1 MSTTR
6 LLVVRLGAMGDII
19 HTLPAVV
26 SLKRSFS
33 SSEVVWALEE
43 RWAPLLT
50 GNAYVDRVEFVNRR
64 SLHSLLDLRRRL
76 RHFRFDLAIDFQGL
90 IKSALVAAFAGPE
103 RIYGWDRSVARE

>member
-33 SSEVVWALEE
+33 SSEVVWALDE
-43 RWAPLLT
+43 RWATLLS
-50 GNAYVDRVEFVNRR
+50 GNAYIDRVEFVNRR
-64 SLHSLLDLRRRL
+64 SLSAVLALRRHL
-76 RHFRFDLAIDFQGL
+76 RSCRFDMAIDFQGL

-103 RIYGWDRSVARE
+103 KIYGWH